1 MDVIHCPWRTVV
13 VVSNSTTSSSLKF
26 EVGTMATI
34 RFWSSWTNA
43 GMKVWRAVKSI
54 LFQVLGKCSTYDCR
68 FELDLIILTIYS
80 REKKPFCASALLLNL
95 NRFDLSWGWRH
106 ARGNGSIIAT
116 RCTLAA
122 EVLNLPRGSRLDS
135 PNFPRS
141 PVPTLRCRWWKWDS
155 LVVHGVAAKVYPWWN
170 A

>member
-1 MDVIHCPWRTVV
+1 
-13 VVSNSTTSSSLKF
+13 
-26 EVGTMATI
+26 
-34 RFWSSWTNA
+34 
-43 GMKVWRAVKSI
+43 MKVWRAVKSI
-54 LFQVLGKCSTYDCR
+54 LFQVHGKCSTYDCR
-68 FELDLIILTIYS
+68 VELDLIILTIYS
-80 REKKPFCASALLLNL
+80 REKKPFLASALLNL
-95 NRFDLSWGWRH
+95 RFDLSWGWRH

-122 EVLNLPRGSRLDS
+122 EILNLPRGSRLWQPTRLTRL

-170 A
+170 AELAYENIPGPYRTVCTIHTTHYRMIWYNIYIYI